1 MIHFREIGVII
12 LFIVLLTGFI
22 PCTPAKT
29 PTIINTFSLPGN
41 NLSTL
46 PGLNMNTLEGPQ
58 PYHEANIINRD
69 SSGNG
74 PTKPDLRTKFNRSS
88 TEGLI

>member
-12 LFIVLLTGFI
+12 LFLVLLTAFI
-22 PCTPAKT
+22 PSVPQNNH
-29 PTIINTFSLPGN
+29 TIINTSSLPDN
-41 NLSTL
+41 KYSTL
-46 PGLNMNTLEGPQ
+46 PGLNMNTLDGPQ

>member
-12 LFIVLLTGFI
+12 LLIVLFTAFI

-29 PTIINTFSLPGN
+29 QTIINTFSLPSN

-88 TEGLI
+88 SEGLI

>member
-1 MIHFREIGVII
+1 MVNFREIGVII
-12 LFIVLLTGFI
+12 LFVVLFAGFI
-22 PCTPAKT
+22 PCTQENK
-29 PTIINTFSLPGN
+29 PTIIKNISLHEN

-58 PYHEANIINRD
+58 PYHEANIINKP
-69 SSGNG
+69 NYI
-74 PTKPDLRTKFNRSS
+74 KPDIKIKFDRRS

>member
-22 PCTPAKT
+22 PCTPPKN
-29 PTIINTFSLPGN
+29 PTIINAPGN

-46 PGLNMNTLEGPQ
+46 PGLNMNTLEGL
-58 PYHEANIINRD
+58 N
-69 SSGNG
+69 
-74 PTKPDLRTKFNRSS
+74 
-88 TEGLI
+88 LIMKQIL